1 MKKNAARRV
10 VVGIVAMVC
19 AATAI
24 VLVTKVATCVSGEVI
39 RACPAPYGV
48 SVISRFDDAPPALAR
63 ALTDR
68 VGEIA
73 PVGGK
78 FNPTDVHIIGVTGKS
93 RRLIFIW
100 SLGNRW
106 VVATE
111 RGGVGYNNPI
121 FAFDVASD
129 GPSAAFVEERVTF
142 PESLC
147 ATASSL
153 LAVGN

>member
-1 MKKNAARRV
+1 
-10 VVGIVAMVC
+10 MVC

-24 VLVTKVATCVSGEVI
+24 VFVTKIATPASGEVNP
-39 RACPAPYGV
+39 ACPAPYGV
-48 SVISRFDDAPPALAR
+48 SVISRLDDAPPALAR

-73 PVGGK
+73 PVGAE
-78 FNPTDVHIIGVTGKS
+78 FHPTDVHIIGETAKS

-129 GPSAAFVEERVTF
+129 GLSAAFVGERVTF
-142 PESLC
+142 PDSLC

-153 LAVGN
+153 LAVGTQYLPAAPPKDAAR

>member
-1 MKKNAARRV
+1 MELPS
-10 VVGIVAMVC
+10 C
-19 AATAI
+19 TA
-24 VLVTKVATCVSGEVI
+24 
-39 RACPAPYGV
+39 PDGV
-48 SVISRFDDAPPALAR
+48 FTTSRFDDAPPALAR
-63 ALTDR
+63 ALTGR

-73 PVGGK
+73 PVGAE
-78 FNPTDVHIIGVTGKS
+78 FNPTDVHIIGETGKS

-121 FAFDVASD
+121 FAFDVDSD
-129 GPSAAFVEERVTF
+129 GLSAAFVEERVTF

-153 LAVGN
+153 LAVENQYLPGAPPRDAAR

>member
-1 MKKNAARRV
+1 M
-10 VVGIVAMVC
+10 
-19 AATAI
+19 AI
-24 VLVTKVATCVSGEVI
+24 VFVTKVATRVSGEVI

-73 PVGGK
+73 PVGAE
-78 FNPTDVHIIGVTGKS
+78 FNPTDVHIIGETGKS

-121 FAFDVASD
+121 FAFDAASD
-129 GPSAAFVEERVTF
+129 GLSAAFVEERVYISRILMRDRVK
-142 PESLC
+142 PACRRKLVIPGG
-147 ATASSL
+147 APPKDA
-153 LAVGN
+153 AR